1 MEEHYPNFNNFEKR
15 VLGSHLLNNIERDEC
30 GRFLRLIRKSSE
42 KAISVSD
49 RHFTKKSVRAANHS
63 TDGIKTN
70 YLTPRFHRAYY
81 YAQNW
86 NSATLEPST
95 ITWVCLPYFAL
106 GAYEEQEQLHD
117 PSQHHPELTL
127 HQYFYG
133 DAPRK
138 QDMEQAAS
146 ILLKQEKYEIKAEDD
161 SSVRD
166 KFSALIDDLQSLFP
180 NLTLRTSL
188 QKRMEKCKAR
198 DAKSAVEEIREVVA
212 RRIKSLAKMLKKEFD
227 LVAFAHAV
235 CHYFVDPSLDAMVVQ
250 KFWGAVQHKTDQIE
264 VNGATAYL
272 VPGEILVP
280 LMESYWILGSSKEDL
295 KRVEVPH
302 DFLRLWLA
310 CFDLVIGLCYDDPAL
325 QLKTRLIEFAV
336 SKSMNGLACAF
347 SRPSSVEKMET
358 VSPEGVVP
366 LLCNRLVTDLTQCG
380 QWLGSEEP
388 DIGRIYNSSYKALYI
403 KVNEQAHDRGHQ
415 QTVHNLTREVDII
428 KKILEHQRE
437 IVQNFQNA
445 VEDYDR
451 DASLR
456 DNSMRSLKVAAS
468 LGATIDVIER
478 RFQDFQVLKRNLEDL
493 VQLNLIR
500 IDTNKDRQEAA
511 ILIFT
516 VFTVIFLPSSFVA
529 QFLAIVPLNFQD
541 IGSMQWLF
549 WAIAMPL
556 TLIVLTIVLAW
567 AGELENVVSSV
578 LKFFFKGRGLIKEKA
593 RVFRPDSDERDFS
606 PVEPSS
612 YVRPRKS
619 QRTRLP
625 PEIPS
630 DSPPDHGRVNDPAS
644 FVL

>member
-1 MEEHYPNFNNFEKR
+1 MLY
-15 VLGSHLLNNIERDEC
+15 
-30 GRFLRLIRKSSE
+30 
-42 KAISVSD
+42 
-49 RHFTKKSVRAANHS
+49 
-63 TDGIKTN
+63 
-70 YLTPRFHRAYY
+70 
-81 YAQNW
+81 
-86 NSATLEPST
+86 
-95 ITWVCLPYFAL
+95 
-106 GAYEEQEQLHD
+106 
-117 PSQHHPELTL
+117 
-127 HQYFYG
+127 
-133 DAPRK
+133 
-138 QDMEQAAS
+138 
-146 ILLKQEKYEIKAEDD
+146 
-161 SSVRD
+161 
-166 KFSALIDDLQSLFP
+166 
-180 NLTLRTSL
+180 
-188 QKRMEKCKAR
+188 
-198 DAKSAVEEIREVVA
+198 IREV
-212 RRIKSLAKMLKKEFD
+212 RSPC
-227 LVAFAHAV
+227 VAFDN
-235 CHYFVDPSLDAMVVQ
+235 YRS
-250 KFWGAVQHKTDQIE
+250 
-264 VNGATAYL
+264 
-272 VPGEILVP
+272 
-280 LMESYWILGSSKEDL
+280 
-295 KRVEVPH
+295 
-302 DFLRLWLA
+302 
-310 CFDLVIGLCYDDPAL
+310 
-325 QLKTRLIEFAV
+325 RLIN
-336 SKSMNGLACAF
+336 KH
-347 SRPSSVEKMET
+347 RET
-358 VSPEGVVP
+358 VSPEGVVS
-366 LLCNRLVTDLTQCG
+366 LLCNRLVTDLTQ
-380 QWLGSEEP
+380 EEP
-388 DIGRIYNSSYKALYI
+388 DIGRIYNNSYKALYI

-493 VQLNLIR
+493 AQLNLIR

-630 DSPPDHGRVNDPAS
+630 DSPPEHRKLA
-644 FVL
+644 